1 MYRYAATAS
10 YGLVVVFQLP
20 SPIHVV
26 SENSLFYRSGAQYK
40 ITRYFSRKIEQLII
54 IKIKLFQQIVARIR
68 VFMGGHGMAW
78 NGLLNGK
85 RALSRRLSFI
95 IAESIKVDCMS

>member
-20 SPIHVV
+20 SPIHAV

-54 IKIKLFQQIVARIR
+54 IKIKLFQQIVARIQGVYGSR
-68 VFMGGHGMAW
+68 AWHGMEW
-78 NGLLNGK
+78 LNEWEEDGGK
-85 RALSRRLSFI
+85 EALI
-95 IAESIKVDCMS
+95 HNCWIY